1 MVDGA
6 HGPRREEEEEEQI
19 KNLGILKDNDRL
31 TSSSYSFIYSTT
43 GGSKRLWT
51 RREEEEEARLAEGWI
66 EDGASGLRRGHNIS
80 PSSNPEE
87 LFGGS
92 GVSVYK

>member
-6 HGPRREEEEEEQI
+6 HSPRREEEEEEQI

-43 GGSKRLWT
+43 GGFQMAMNEE
-51 RREEEEEARLAEGWI
+51 RR
-66 EDGASGLRRGHNIS
+66 RRGSKI
-80 PSSNPEE
+80 
-87 LFGGS
+87 GRRMDRRWCV
-92 GVSVYK
+92 GVAPWA

>member
-43 GGSKRLWT
+43 GGSKRL
-51 RREEEEEARLAEGWI
+51 
-66 EDGASGLRRGHNIS
+66 
-80 PSSNPEE
+80 
-87 LFGGS
+87 
-92 GVSVYK
+92 